1 MNKFANVN
9 RIIFALFLSI
19 VCGQA
24 FAGGGLD
31 DATSALTEIK
41 TWLYGFLGVGAF
53 VYLLYQL
60 GMALMEKNSWADVGM
75 ALGKVAAAGGI
86 IIAGEWAYAIWG

>member
-24 FAGGGLD
+24 FAGGLD
-31 DATSALTEIK
+31 DATTALTEIK
-41 TWLYGFLGVGAF
+41 TWLYTFLGVGAF

>member
-1 MNKFANVN
+1 MKKYANVN
-9 RIIFALFLSI
+9 SFIFALFLSI
-19 VCGQA
+19 FCNQA
-24 FAGGGLD
+24 LAGGGLD

-41 TWLYGFLGVGAF
+41 TWLYTFLGVGAF

>member
-1 MNKFANVN
+1 MNKYANVN
-9 RIIFALFLSI
+9 RFIFALFFSI
-19 VCGQA
+19 VSSHA
-24 FAGGGLD
+24 FAGGLD
-31 DATSALTEIK
+31 DATTALTEIK

-86 IIAGEWAYAIWG
+86 IIAGEWAYSIWG